1 MMAEPETAE
10 RLVGV
15 LNEIRDELHALR
27 ADLGARRGPTSSG
40 IRTGVIDRSASWRTA
55 ALAAGAVAGLALVI
69 GVVMRDRRAPATAVA
84 TPVAAL
90 PASPTPAVMPAPAPV
105 VP

>member
-1 MMAEPETAE
+1 MAEPETAE
-10 RLVGV
+10 RLVGG
-15 LNEIRDELHALR
+15 LTEIRDELHALR
-27 ADLGARRGPTSSG
+27 ADLGARRAPTTSSG
-40 IRTGVIDRSASWRTA
+40 IRTRVIDRSASWRTA

-90 PASPTPAVMPAPAPV
+90 PASPTPAVMPAPA
-105 VP
+105 